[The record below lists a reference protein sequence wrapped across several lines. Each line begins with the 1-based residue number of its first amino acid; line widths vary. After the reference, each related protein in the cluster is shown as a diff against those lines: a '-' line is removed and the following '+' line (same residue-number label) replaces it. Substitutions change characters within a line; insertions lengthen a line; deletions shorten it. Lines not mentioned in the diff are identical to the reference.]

1 MKRTE
6 KFEDDVIRW
15 LVMITCLISGNFLYS
30 SGFLEGLYLKKLL
43 VSGILGLNILVIGV
57 IGSLFIL
64 GMLEK
69 LGSYVLDK
77 IGTDN

>member
-1 MKRTE
+1 MKRNE
-6 KFEDDVIRW
+6 EFEDDVIRW
-15 LVMITCLISGNFLYS
+15 LVMITCLILGNFLYS